1 MTRASTAKDH
11 SMSHLASAGL
21 RRSAEGLDFKPEAEP
36 TARPATPGQPDMWV
50 LVMVEAL
57 TFSAYFVVYIVWRM
71 RHPALYLESQAHLS
85 RELGVADTLILL
97 TSSWSIARCVQRARA
112 GEYEAALGS
121 VVLTI
126 GLGVLFVAAKLYEW
140 ASKIANGL
148 YFTSNEFF
156 SFYYFLTGI
165 HLLHVLVGFIVL
177 GVVVYQLKSPA
188 RRSQE
193 IIETGATY
201 WHMVDFLWMIIFAL
215 LYLMR

>member
-1 MTRASTAKDH
+1 MANVAS
-11 SMSHLASAGL
+11 L
-21 RRSAEGLDFKPEAEP
+21 RPEADQKP
-36 TARPATPGQPDMWV
+36 IAIPGQPDMWV

-71 RHPALYLESQAHLS
+71 RHPELYLESQAHLS

-112 GEYEAALGS
+112 GEYQAALYS
-121 VVLTI
+121 VFLTM
-126 GLGVLFVAAKLYEW
+126 GLGVLFAGAKLYEW
-140 ASKIANGL
+140 VSKIQSGM
-148 YFTSNEFF
+148 YFTTNGFF
-156 SFYYFLTGI
+156 SFYYFLTGM

-177 GVVVYQLKSPA
+177 GVVVYQLKSPT
-188 RRSQE
+188 RQNQE
-193 IIETGATY
+193 VIETGATY

>member
-1 MTRASTAKDH
+1 MTDVATA
-11 SMSHLASAGL
+11 GQ
-21 RRSAEGLDFKPEAEP
+21 RRSGSDLRAETNEA
-36 TARPATPGQPDMWV
+36 TRVTPGQPDMWV

-57 TFSAYFVVYIVWRM
+57 TFSAYFLVYIIYRM
-71 RHPALYLESQAHLS
+71 RHPELYLESQAHLS

-112 GEYEAALGS
+112 GEYRAALYS
-121 VVLTI
+121 VFLTI
-126 GLGVLFVAAKLYEW
+126 GLGLLFTGAKLYEW
-140 ASKIANGL
+140 SLKVQSGL
-148 YFTSNEFF
+148 YFGSNEFF
-156 SFYYFLTGI
+156 SFYYFLTGM

-177 GVVVYQLKSPA
+177 GVVVYQLWNPA

>member
-1 MTRASTAKDH
+1 MTDVATTGR
-11 SMSHLASAGL
+11 L
-21 RRSAEGLDFKPEAEP
+21 EAEAQAAP
-36 TARPATPGQPDMWV
+36 RAFPGQPDMWV

-57 TFSAYFVVYIVWRM
+57 TFSAYFVVYVIWRM
-71 RHPALYLESQAHLS
+71 RSPELFLQSQAYLS

-112 GEYEAALGS
+112 GEYRGALVS
-121 VVLTI
+121 VGLTI
-126 GLGVLFVAAKLYEW
+126 LLGVLFAGAKLYEW
-140 ASKIANGL
+140 TLKVRSGM
-148 YFTSNEFF
+148 YFGTNEFF
-156 SFYYFLTGI
+156 SFYYFLTGM

-177 GVVVYQLKSPA
+177 GVVAYQLWSPA